1 MGMTEEDEEFFNRPI
16 KEKMNDLIKLL
27 RESESAYWCKY
38 CNRHISNNEN
48 VFVHDN
54 VFHPTDWVPECG
66 GEHKIQ

>member
-38 CNRHISNNEN
+38 CNRHIPNNKD